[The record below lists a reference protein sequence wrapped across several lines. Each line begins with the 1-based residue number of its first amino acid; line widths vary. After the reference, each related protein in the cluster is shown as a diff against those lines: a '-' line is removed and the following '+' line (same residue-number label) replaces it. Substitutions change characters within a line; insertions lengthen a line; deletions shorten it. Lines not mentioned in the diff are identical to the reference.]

1 MFIERA
7 NESLRASQLCLEEQ
21 LVNSAA
27 SRAYYAMFQ
36 AAQVALELA
45 SIGRRQWSHATIQA
59 AFTSELIHRRKIYP
73 ITLRRELSDGLGVRR
88 LADYT
93 ELGVS
98 QAAAHRLVRRAAV
111 FVSMIQEV
119 TRHGRQA

>member
-36 AAQVALELA
+36 AAQVALEL
-45 SIGRRQWSHATIQA
+45 SGVGRRQWSHATIQA
-59 AFTSELIHRRKIYP
+59 AFSSELIHRRRIYP
-73 ITLRRELSDGLGVRR
+73 TALRRDLSDGLGVRR

-98 QAAAHRLVRRAAV
+98 RAAAHRLVRRATV
-111 FVSMIQEV
+111 FVSMVQEV